1 MQNKEIK
8 IFVGD
13 GFQDYE
19 MLDTGG
25 GEKLE
30 RFGSYAFVRPLEDA
44 FWKKSLDQKIWDKA
58 DGRFV
63 SSKEGGKAG
72 WRLDKNVPKD
82 WVMSFRDVKFKASP
96 TPFRHLSFFPEQA
109 SHWEFIYEKCA
120 RKDLAQKYVAN
131 KGLSD
136 VGCPKFLNLFAY
148 TGVASLVAL
157 SAGAEVTHVDASKQ
171 SVELAKENQK
181 LSGMEGRPMRVIVD
195 DVIKFLEREVKRGN
209 KYDAVI
215 MDPPKHG
222 RGPKGEVWKLEE
234 KLPKLLDLVSRV
246 LSPEPLFVIL
256 TSYSTDSSA
265 LTLGY
270 ALENALKEKGGSIE
284 SGEMCIRESS
294 SGKMISL
301 AHTAV
306 WQK

>member
-1 MQNKEIK
+1 MNKEIK
-8 IFVGD
+8 IFQSKVWS
-13 GFQDYE
+13 DYE

-30 RFGSYAFVRPLEDA
+30 RFGAYTFVRPLEDA

-72 WRLDKNVPKD
+72 WRLGKNVPKD
-82 WVMSFRDVKFKASP
+82 WVMSFKDIKFKASP

-109 SHWEFIYEKCA
+109 SHWEFIAEKIS
-120 RKDLAQKYVAN
+120 
-131 KGLSD
+131 G
-136 VGCPKFLNLFAY
+136 VGHQGISGVQHPKFLNLFAY

-181 LSGMEGRPMRVIVD
+181 LSNLEDRPMRVIVD

-270 ALENALKEKGGSIE
+270 TLENALKQKVGSIE
-284 SGEMCIRESS
+284 AGEMCIKETS

>member
-1 MQNKEIK
+1 M
-8 IFVGD
+8 
-13 GFQDYE
+13 
-19 MLDTGG
+19 
-25 GEKLE
+25 
-30 RFGSYAFVRPLEDA
+30 
-44 FWKKSLDQKIWDKA
+44 
-58 DGRFV
+58 
-63 SSKEGGKAG
+63 
-72 WRLDKNVPKD
+72 
-82 WVMSFRDVKFKASP
+82 
-96 TPFRHLSFFPEQA
+96 
-109 SHWEFIYEKCA
+109 
-120 RKDLAQKYVAN
+120 
-131 KGLSD
+131 
-136 VGCPKFLNLFAY
+136 
-148 TGVASLVAL
+148 VAL

-181 LSGMEGRPMRVIVD
+181 LSNLEDKPMRVIVD

-265 LTLGY
+265 LSLGY

-284 SGEMCIRESS
+284 AGEMCIKETSG
-294 SGKMISL
+294 GKMISL

-306 WQK
+306 WQKNS

>member
-1 MQNKEIK
+1 MNKEIK
-8 IFVGD
+8 IFQSKVWS
-13 GFQDYE
+13 DYE

-30 RFGSYAFVRPLEDA
+30 RFGAYTFVRPLEDA

-72 WRLDKNVPKD
+72 WRLGKNVPKD
-82 WVMSFRDVKFKASP
+82 WVMSFKDIKFKASP

-109 SHWEFIYEKCA
+109 SHWEFIAEKIS
-120 RKDLAQKYVAN
+120 
-131 KGLSD
+131 G
-136 VGCPKFLNLFAY
+136 VGHQGISGVQHPKFLNLFAY

-181 LSGMEGRPMRVIVD
+181 LSNLEDRPMRVIVD

-270 ALENALKEKGGSIE
+270 ALENALKEKGGSVE
-284 SGEMCIRESS
+284 SGEMCIKETS